1 MTDLCNKWQDFVL
14 DQRGPFCLNGNITC
28 MNMWSLL
35 LAHSYRKSKCIFICI
50 QKNVNKMLSITLL
63 SIAVRIGTAS
73 SLFFYIRLF
82 LFLFWYII
90 NVASLR
96 RNASSDDSKLINTNR
111 KIYYLVNIS
120 NKVVRF
126 ILTSDYIL
134 FTHSLW

>member
-35 LAHSYRKSKCIFICI
+35 LAHSYRKSNPY
-50 QKNVNKMLSITLL
+50 KNVFLFAFKRMF
-63 SIAVRIGTAS
+63 AVRIGTAS

-96 RNASSDDSKLINTNR
+96 WNASSDDSKLINTNR